1 MPTPVAISVAAA
13 LVLLGVST
21 FRLSTMEDQSFDLIL
36 SKLQSLQQGIWKL
49 VIEVE
54 NSLEF

>member
-13 LVLLGVST
+13 LVLLCVST

-36 SKLQSLQQGIWKL
+36 SKLQSLQQRIWKL